1 MSDKRKDSLIDE
13 ELDLAHKIVDDLQTL
28 VDADWD
34 SDKVKLS
41 IQSLLK
47 ERNKIINEV
56 MDLDEKEEKWL
67 N

>member
-1 MSDKRKDSLIDE
+1 MSDKRKANLIDE

-47 ERNKIINEV
+47 ERNRIINEV
-56 MDLDEKEEKWL
+56 MDLDEKEEK
-67 N
+67 